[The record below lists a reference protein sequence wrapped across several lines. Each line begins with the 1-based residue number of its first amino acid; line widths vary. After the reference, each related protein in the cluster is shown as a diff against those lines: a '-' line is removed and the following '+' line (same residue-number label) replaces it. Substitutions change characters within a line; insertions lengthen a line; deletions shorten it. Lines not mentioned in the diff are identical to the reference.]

1 MEDSRTQP
9 MMSQEAMSGNRE
21 FLKVGPVH
29 CAAIMPSYH
38 HSPLPEGSVRL
49 LRLLP
54 HRDESSRIECR
65 LTVCHLLDSG
75 TAHPFDALSYAWGSG
90 DSSKLILID
99 NREYGVGANLHA
111 ALLHLRD
118 GFVDRIVW
126 VDAICIDQTN
136 TEEKSR
142 QVQSMAK
149 IYAKASRVIVWL
161 GEAAAA
167 SDQALEDLRMSPNRQ
182 SLHKINKQ
190 AILDLLK
197 RSWFQ
202 RIWVRRQA
210 RSTRSAEY

>member
-1 MEDSRTQP
+1 L
-9 MMSQEAMSGNRE
+9 N
-21 FLKVGPVH
+21 
-29 CAAIMPSYH
+29 
-38 HSPLPEGSVRL
+38 
-49 LRLLP
+49 
-54 HRDESSRIECR
+54 
-65 LTVCHLLDSG
+65 SG

-90 DSSKLILID
+90 DGSKSILID
-99 NREYGVGANLHA
+99 NHEYGVGANLHA

-161 GEAAAA
+161 GEAAAT
-167 SDQALEDLRMSPNRQ
+167 SDQALEVLRMSPNQQ
-182 SLHKINKQ
+182 SPPLDKINKQ

-197 RSWFQ
+197 RSWFE

>member
-1 MEDSRTQP
+1 
-9 MMSQEAMSGNRE
+9 
-21 FLKVGPVH
+21 
-29 CAAIMPSYH
+29 MPAYH

-65 LTVCHLLDSG
+65 LSVCHLLDSG

-90 DSSKLILID
+90 DGSKSILID

-161 GEAAAA
+161 GEAAAT
-167 SDQALEDLRMSPNRQ
+167 SDQALEDLRMSLNQQ
-182 SLHKINKQ
+182 SPPLDKINKQ

-197 RSWFQ
+197 RSWFE

-210 RSTRSAEY
+210 RSTRLAAY